1 MDKLKSIKLLLLGNA
16 CLLIAI
22 AFRGWHDPL
31 VLPFLLLGAF
41 FAVLG
46 FFLPAGE
53 GTEEDR
59 ASKKETGDR

>member
-22 AFRGWHDPL
+22 VLKGWHDPL
-31 VLPFLLLGAF
+31 VLAFLLLGAF

-53 GTEEDR
+53 GTEGKAPGEEER
-59 ASKKETGDR
+59 GGP